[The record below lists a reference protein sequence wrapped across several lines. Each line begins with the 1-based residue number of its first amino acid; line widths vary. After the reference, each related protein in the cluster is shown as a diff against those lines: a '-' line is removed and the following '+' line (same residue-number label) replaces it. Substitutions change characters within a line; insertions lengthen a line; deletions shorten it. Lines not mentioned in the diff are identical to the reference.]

1 MLFHIIC
8 VILETSCTR
17 SLGKKCQ
24 NQNFKIFKISHFVFL
39 SDKYSD
45 KYVFLITPKNES
57 F

>member
-1 MLFHIIC
+1 MLFQIIC

-39 SDKYSD
+39 SDKY
-45 KYVFLITPKNES
+45 VFLITPKTRV